1 MLATSELITFL
12 QGEPW
17 NNLTY
22 VAPPPARDVVGM
34 SDPIERKLLSWL
46 TSALYAG
53 VGEIVELG
61 TFLGASSVSLASG
74 LQSNPHLRP
83 EQKSKRI
90 NVFDQ
95 FKGTFESDYITK
107 YTKFTLDEDGG
118 FLGIHA
124 AQTAAFKDY
133 LKVTKANV
141 SHVTWDGRPIEL
153 LYVDVMKDP
162 FVTANVVRQFF
173 PSLDVGSILI
183 MQDYL
188 FHTLPY
194 SVVVM
199 EYFEEYFTRGGD
211 TGRGNVIFVCHKKV
225 PATMTAEF
233 TWLGMTRDQ
242 RLHYLMQAMS
252 KQRTHLHREFVAH
265 LISDFVTGKYT

>member
-1 MLATSELITFL
+1 MLPTGELITFL

-17 NNLTY
+17 DNLSY
-22 VAPPPARDVVGM
+22 VAPPAALSAVGM
-34 SDPIERKLLSWL
+34 SHPIERKMLSWL
-46 TSALYAG
+46 TSSLYSGA
-53 VGEIVELG
+53 GEIVELG

-74 LQSNPHLRP
+74 LRNNLNLRP
-83 EQKSKRI
+83 EQKSERI
-90 NVFDQ
+90 HVFDQ
-95 FKGTFESDYITK
+95 FKGPFESDYITK
-107 YTKFTLDEDGG
+107 HTKFDLDEDGG
-118 FLGIHA
+118 FINIHA
-124 AQTAAFKDY
+124 AQTAPFKDN
-133 LKVTKANV
+133 LNVNKVNV

-173 PSLDVGSILI
+173 PSLEVGSILI

-188 FHTLPY
+188 FHILPY

-199 EYFEEYFTRGGD
+199 EHFADFFTRGGD